1 MAIASDS
8 ARDRFDRDGFVVI
21 ENVLDAA
28 ELESLGA
35 AVDAAVR
42 ARAGT
47 DNRPVSEK
55 PDYEQMF
62 QQCMNLWEDNPG
74 VRALTFH
81 QGLGELAASLLGAE
95 TLRIWIDQALYKEPG
110 GRPTDPH
117 QDWPLW
123 PISPAR
129 QVTAW
134 IPFEGSTVSSGAM
147 GYSPGSHHVGIADF
161 SDVDRQVRATA
172 HGDDV
177 PYPCGERTEIDD
189 PEWVEAPVGS
199 VVFHHS
205 MTVHRAG
212 ANTTDRTRRVYCI
225 AYFEDGCVRSTSHP
239 HQSVDR
245 QRTEAGQP
253 IQGPVTPV
261 AWPRP
266 EGDLPEPPPMA
277 MGQPPRTGFQ

>member
-177 PYPCGERTEIDD
+177 PYPF
-189 PEWVEAPVGS
+189 V
-199 VVFHHS
+199 
-205 MTVHRAG
+205 
-212 ANTTDRTRRVYCI
+212 DRTASFLQTNHLCVHAVVRQQLLMTALLHDAPFTQTDDAVGVPYRRQAVS
-225 AYFEDGCVRSTSHP
+225 DDKR
-239 HQSVDR
+239 
-245 QRTEAGQP
+245 
-253 IQGPVTPV
+253 
-261 AWPRP
+261 RP
-266 EGDLPEPPPMA
+266 SLCRRFGRVL
-277 MGQPPRTGFQ
+277 